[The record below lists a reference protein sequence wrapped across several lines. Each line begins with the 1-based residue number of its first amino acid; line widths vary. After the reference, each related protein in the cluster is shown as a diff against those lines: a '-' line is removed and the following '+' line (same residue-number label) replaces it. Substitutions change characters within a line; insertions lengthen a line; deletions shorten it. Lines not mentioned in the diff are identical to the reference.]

1 MVSYRQLASGQVVLH
16 ERETS
21 SSGRPKAQSLQQED
35 QFFNYEYD
43 RRGGL
48 IKKEPKTAL
57 SQYTYWH
64 KHNVEFAPVGK
75 GGRNGN
81 QRITPLSEFESRL
94 GVKTSIPSYYYKW
107 CAGYGTG
114 KGESWGCQKKTFTH
128 EEWQIFK
135 QDVATGKINHAPTGK
150 IDYGQLEIIHKL
162 DVGTG
167 DWYNYFHTK
176 AREQNLEVIG
186 NINGLNFEE
195 KQKPAVV
202 EKVRPNPREVEKVE
216 PVAVEPIKEVVKYSP
231 LMIAGV
237 IAVVVI
243 LLLKRRR
250 A

>member
-1 MVSYRQLASGQVVLH
+1 MSEDDDYKYDQTRSGVVTK
-16 ERETS
+16 R
-21 SSGRPKAQSLQQED
+21 
-35 QFFNYEYD
+35 N
-43 RRGGL
+43 
-48 IKKEPKTAL
+48 KTNL
-57 SQYTYWH
+57 EHYLWWH

-75 GGRNGN
+75 DGRYGN

-135 QDVATGKINHAPTGK
+135 QTHT
-150 IDYGQLEIIHKL
+150 IDYGE
-162 DVGTG
+162 
-167 DWYNYFHTK
+167 
-176 AREQNLEVIG
+176 LEVINKTDMPKKG
-186 NINGLNFEE
+186 ESWENYFRDKANKLNLEIVGEVYHLNFRE

-202 EKVRPNPREVEKVE
+202 EKVRPNPKEESIASVKIEKPE
-216 PVAVEPIKEVVKYSP
+216 PIEPIKEVEKYSP

>member
-1 MVSYRQLASGQVVLH
+1 MVSYRQLDQHGIKQVVLH

-35 QFFNYEYD
+35 QFFNYEFD
-43 RRGGL
+43 SRGGL
-48 IKKEPKTAL
+48 IKKEPKTPL

-75 GGRNGN
+75 DGRYGN

-107 CAGYGTG
+107 CVGYGTG

-135 QDVATGKINHAPTGK
+135 QTHT

-167 DWYNYFHTK
+167 DWYNYFSAK
-176 AREQNLEVIG
+176 ASEQNLEVIG
-186 NINGLNFEE
+186 NINGLNFQE
-195 KQKPAVV
+195 KQKPAVI
-202 EKVRPNPREVEKVE
+202 EKIPETSRPNPREVEKVE
-216 PVAVEPIKEVVKYSP
+216 PIEIEPIKEVVKYSP